1 MVQNIHEK
9 LKKVQTLPMK
19 DEETPHLLDC
29 RGLQCPLPVLKT
41 RKKLLSIPVGQ
52 RLLVMTT
59 DPVAVVDIPDLVN
72 QMQVTLI
79 EQTTHESDMHF
90 LIMR

>member
-1 MVQNIHEK
+1 LIAGAAMS
-9 LKKVQTLPMK
+9 LA
-19 DEETPHLLDC
+19 
-29 RGLQCPLPVLKT
+29 GFKT